1 MLLRQFEVNCSR
13 SLLSAV
19 INTVPV
25 PHDIRGAVWFMPRP
39 IFALALLAAVGR
51 LTAYAPATHCRN
63 IPGAATTAGYL
74 SAHSNTLI
82 M

>member
-51 LTAYAPATHCRN
+51 N